1 MTFTRSDRM
10 TARGAAAIV
19 TVFAVSLMSGAIQ
32 ASAEHDR
39 DGTFHIVKDCSME
52 SGVAGSDYCEIVSSN
67 LPELPRGTRI
77 YYDLSPGPTAGAAG
91 FSDTNIFIFVSDS
104 RWAVGRCTVPNNII
118 SDNKRGLCTVS
129 DGVGKLAG
137 FTARIVVGYTPGGS
151 GLLFTWDG
159 KYSFDL
165 DR

>member
-1 MTFTRSDRM
+1 MKFTRSERV

-19 TVFAVSLMSGAIQ
+19 TVFAASLMSGTIPM
-32 ASAEHDR
+32 SAEHDR
-39 DGTFHIVKDCSME
+39 GGTLHIVKDCGQE
-52 SGVAGSDYCEIVSSN
+52 SGIPGSDYCEIVSSN
-67 LPELPRGTRI
+67 VPELPAGTRI

-104 RWAVGRCTVPNNII
+104 RWAVGRCTVPNNIV

-137 FTARIVVGYTPGGS
+137 FTARIVVAYTPGGS
-151 GLLFTWDG
+151 GYLFSWDG
-159 KYSFDL
+159 RYSFDPT
-165 DR
+165 R

>member
-1 MTFTRSDRM
+1 MKFTCSERV

-19 TVFAVSLMSGAIQ
+19 TVFAVSLMSGAIP

-39 DGTFHIVKDCSME
+39 SGTLHIVKDCGQE
-52 SGVAGSDYCEIVSSN
+52 SGVPGSDFCEIVSSD
-67 LPELPRGTRI
+67 LPELPAGTRI

-91 FSDTNIFIFVSDS
+91 FSDTNIFIFVSDN

-137 FTARIVVGYTPGGS
+137 FTARIVVAYTPGGS
-151 GLLFTWDG
+151 GYLFRWDG
-159 KYSFDL
+159 RYSFDPT
-165 DR
+165 R